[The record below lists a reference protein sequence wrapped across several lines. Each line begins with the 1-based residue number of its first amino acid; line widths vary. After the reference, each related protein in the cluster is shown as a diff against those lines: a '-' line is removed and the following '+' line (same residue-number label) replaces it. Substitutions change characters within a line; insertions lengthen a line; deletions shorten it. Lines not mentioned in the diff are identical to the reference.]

1 MTTPPQSDPMGGV
14 LSGSAD
20 LQSSI
25 DRLDDTMEGLTT
37 AIQGISNGNGMTTSP
52 AMASSLAAQG
62 VAFSGGSY
70 AGAGGGSNGAQSNL
84 GSGGYNG
91 SGGTSGVNPFSIT
104 GGSGSGA
111 QALVNV
117 ASSAINGQFLAG
129 AQQLGDQATI
139 NTYGYTQAAFWNV
152 SSKSA
157 ITTAFGGGNGSNMT
171 QNNMATSASDAR
183 IGGQLLSQISGQAN
197 YTAPAGGTYGRGNG
211 AFGLAAA
218 TAMANPGLGM
228 ASSAGVAG
236 QFYNASTSYNLMMMG
251 VNTTPLQLGT
261 GKTNNI
267 NAVEGAIGQRF
278 GFQGY
283 NSATGTFNSQNL
295 SANLD
300 NPLFQMQIMDA
311 TGMSQSQYNTWSQQ
325 WAQENTAAVG
335 SKTTMNQMQN
345 EVGQYMNGTATQQ
358 KAAQSWLSQHGMSQ
372 SLLQSMTQSQAG
384 QTAAEAGGNQAFT
397 QGLQDATSEINKFT
411 AALAKGLQSMAG
423 TSGFAGA
430 VGSLNSSGVVGA
442 GAGGI
447 SNTVI
452 DAIAGN
458 VSSLGKDI
466 TGLAADLTGYTSSSS
481 GGSGGVSASGGNPAS
496 KSTEAANQK
505 LGKQMASAWGWGSGS
520 QWTALNNVE
529 MAEAGWN
536 NYAQNPTSTAFGI
549 GQFLNSTWATVGATK
564 TTNAA
569 QQISAMY
576 NYIYKRY
583 GNPEKAWAHEQ
594 QYNWYS
600 DGSSS
605 TKPGLA
611 VVGERGPEV
620 VAMSGGQQIINA
632 AQTAKMLQP
641 TFGGGVGGPM
651 GGGGLSIVFQS
662 GSITMTTS
670 GINVAAGTNNSNDVQ
685 STAASLVQAI
695 ETGLNKSQVIRNI
708 AAGVTG

>member
-1 MTTPPQSDPMGGV
+1 MD
-14 LSGSAD
+14 
-20 LQSSI
+20 
-25 DRLDDTMEGLTT
+25 GLTT

-52 AMASSLAAQG
+52 AMSSSLAAQG

-70 AGAGGGSNGAQSNL
+70 AGAGGGSNGAASNL

-117 ASSAINGQFLAG
+117 ASSAVNGQFAAG
-129 AQQLGDQATI
+129 AAQLNNQATI

-157 ITTAFGGGNGSNMT
+157 ITTAFGGGNGANLT

-183 IGGQLLSQISGQAN
+183 LGGQLLSQISGQAN

-211 AFGLAAA
+211 AFGLAAT

-325 WAQENTAAVG
+325 WAQENTAVVG

-345 EVGQYMNGTATQQ
+345 EVGQYMNGSASQQ

-372 SLLQSMTQSQAG
+372 SLLQSMTQAQAG
-384 QTAAEAGGNQAFT
+384 QTGAEAGGNQAFT
-397 QGLQDATSEINKFT
+397 QGLQDATGMINKFT

-430 VGSLNSSGVVGA
+430 VGSLNSSGVIGA

-466 TGLAADLTGYTSSSS
+466 TGLAADLTGYSTSS
-481 GGSGGVSASGGNPAS
+481 GGSGAGNTGASSSSASQNQAMAKNIISVNSSYKGWNSG
-496 KSTEAANQK
+496 TEWDDLVSLWNQE
-505 LGKQMASAWGWGSGS
+505 S
-520 QWTALNNVE
+520 
-529 MAEAGWN
+529 GWN
-536 NYAQNPTSTAFGI
+536 NTAQNPTSTAYGI
-549 GQFLNSTWATVGATK
+549 AQFLNTTWGTVGYSKSSDPAT
-564 TTNAA
+564 
-569 QQISAMY
+569 QIQAGLK
-576 NYIYKRY
+576 YIKQRY
-583 GNPEKAWAHEQ
+583 GDPETAWAHER

-641 TFGGGVGGPM
+641 SFSGGIGGS
-651 GGGGLSIVFQS
+651 GGSGLSIIFQS
-662 GSITMTTS
+662 GSITMTTNGS
-670 GINVAAGTNNSNDVQ
+670 GLTSGTNNSPDVQ
-685 STAASLVQAI
+685 STAAALVQAV
-695 ETGLNKSQVIRNI
+695 ETGLTKSAVIRNI